1 MKRSFETF
9 KVWFLTFQTKFFSC
23 SFLILFPSYSG
34 HPSLSNLKPVFYDCL
49 VLLKAKGRELTK
61 KWDWNFQLL
70 CGKILYRLW
79 IKTQPEFLKMSS
91 KCWEIHLRWWEKWI
105 RWILILSPK
114 HVELNVL
121 TKPFSVWS
129 HSCHFSW
136 SNRALKGS
144 RLHYFSFLVPKRK
157 ITEEEFMWCQKKKT
171 KQVIS
176 KAM

>member
-1 MKRSFETF
+1 
-9 KVWFLTFQTKFFSC
+9 
-23 SFLILFPSYSG
+23 
-34 HPSLSNLKPVFYDCL
+34 
-49 VLLKAKGRELTK
+49 
-61 KWDWNFQLL
+61 
-70 CGKILYRLW
+70 
-79 IKTQPEFLKMSS
+79 MSS

-105 RWILILSPK
+105 RWLPILSPK

-157 ITEEEFMWCQKKKT
+157 ITEEEFMWCQKKKNT
-171 KQVIS
+171 NYIKSNVKSYAWWCKKILEWILGKDLLFNPLTPIGDKGRISPYYVYNAKQTNDEN
-176 KAM
+176 KEKY